1 MLFISWIYG
10 IYSIFIAFNLF
21 GFWALFLIPLW
32 FIFCYFTGIPGIIN
46 VLRTRQ
52 YWTKKEF
59 REGLIAN
66 FISASVIFI
75 ILKFAN
81 AEAIQINFFIGGII
95 TAFAMPKSTLIS
107 ERMDDMKR
115 QEDEKNK
122 E

>member
-10 IYSIFIAFNLF
+10 IYSIYKGFNLF
-21 GFWALFLIPLW
+21 GFWALLLIPLW

-52 YWTKKEF
+52 YWTKKEI

-66 FISASVIFI
+66 FISASAIFI

-81 AEAIQINFFIGGII
+81 AEAIQSNFFIGGII

-122 E
+122 T

>member
-1 MLFISWIYG
+1 MSLISWFYG
-10 IYSIFIAFNLF
+10 IYSLLKGFNLF
-21 GFWALFLIPLW
+21 GFWVLLLIPLW

-66 FISASVIFI
+66 VISASVIFI
-75 ILKFAN
+75 ILKFTN
-81 AEAIQINFFIGGII
+81 AEAIQSNFFIGGII

-107 ERMDDMKR
+107 ERIDDMKK
-115 QEDEKNK
+115 QENEKK
-122 E
+122 QV